1 MLARARQHSGGLY
14 LFVATF
20 VANVLGYG
28 YQVVMARLLRP
39 EDYAVLTA
47 LFGILILES
56 ISSQVIQSATAKLAA
71 QYRARDEEAA
81 LHAFVRRWAVRVG
94 GGAAAVGLLVALL
107 SGVIAG
113 ALALPALSVALLG
126 LTLFLALSFT
136 FGLGLLQGLA
146 RFVWMGTALIAQA
159 GARLVVGVV
168 LVLAGLGVDGAFTGA
183 TAAIAISLAVLAI
196 PLVPL
201 FRAARGS
208 TVKHELGAAE
218 TRFFALSAVVLLAY
232 AALTNIDAVLARSL
246 LGPDEAGAYAGA
258 ITMGKIVLFAPIAI
272 GFLLLERTARAHARG
287 EDTDGALYL
296 ALAFVLGTSGLVALA
311 YILLPEFLVPIV
323 VGSQYPETAKIV
335 GTYGV
340 AALANALLNLWISY
354 FIGRGEMRVGLLLA
368 VAVVAEVALL
378 LTRASDP
385 LTMARIVLVVALAT
399 QGAAIATFVV
409 RKSRAG

>member
-1 MLARARQHSGGLY
+1 MLARARQHSGGIY
-14 LFVATF
+14 LFVATS
-20 VANVLGYG
+20 VANVLGFG

-39 EDYAVLTA
+39 EEYAVLTA

-107 SGVIAG
+107 SGAIAG

-126 LTLFLALSFT
+126 LTLFFALVFT

-159 GARLVVGVV
+159 GSRLAVGGV
-168 LVLAGLGVDGAFTGA
+168 LVLAGFSVDGAFTGA
-183 TAAIAISLAVLAI
+183 TAAIAISLVVLAV

-208 TVKHELGAAE
+208 RVEHELGPQE

-232 AALTNIDAVLARSL
+232 AALVNMDAVLARSL
-246 LGPDEAGAYAGA
+246 LTAEQAGAYAGA

-287 EDTDGALYL
+287 EDTDRALYL
-296 ALAFVLGTSGLVALA
+296 ALAFVLATSGLVAVA
-311 YILLPEFLVPIV
+311 YIMLPEFLVPIV
-323 VGSQYPETAKIV
+323 VGSQYPETVKIV

-368 VAVVAEVALL
+368 VAVVAELALL
-378 LTRASDP
+378 LTRATDP
-385 LTMARIVLVVALAT
+385 LAMARIVLVVALAT
-399 QGAAIATFVV
+399 QTAAVATFVV
-409 RKSRAG
+409 RKARAG